1 MKKYYL
7 AIAFFILSVTKND
20 SLFASQRDNSN
31 CMKFQ
36 NSPTDTI
43 LIQLASLNLTQF
55 QGQPVDSL
63 IAHLPSGYLTM
74 KIGGWRSQRKA
85 EVLYIIYPNKVSV
98 GIHVRNFQFMNPH
111 LENTSNPKQNWDVN
125 LFRQEAI
132 TFTIIYNK
140 NICINGCENK
150 NK

>member
-7 AIAFFILSVTKND
+7 VISLSLLSVLKFEY
-20 SLFASQRDNSN
+20 SFASQRDIFYYKDFCNP
-31 CMKFQ
+31 
-36 NSPTDTI
+36 PTDTL
-43 LIQLASLNLTQF
+43 LIQLASLNLSQF

-63 IAHLPSGYLTM
+63 IAHLPSGYLSM
-74 KIGGWRSQRKA
+74 KIGGWRSQKLA

-111 LENTSNPKQNWDVN
+111 LENSSNPKQNWDIT